1 MFMDIVN
8 GKDLFLNKKKDIDI
22 DKLGDMLF
30 DVLSLLSVS
39 GVALKDIKPKN
50 IIWDDQKEEFSI
62 IDVQTLGKV
71 GVN

>member
-1 MFMDIVN
+1 
-8 GKDLFLNKKKDIDI
+8 
-22 DKLGDMLF
+22 MLF

-62 IDVQTLGKV
+62 IDVQTLEKV